1 MLGEWAIATTT
12 LEAGAATAG
21 AAEPAR
27 IDPAAPSARIAE
39 MTMLRP
45 VRMIPPCI
53 FQGQHPAA
61 RPHRPA
67 LANVTIW
74 SYSRLSAITYT

>member
-1 MLGEWAIATTT
+1 VLGEWAIATTT

-39 MTMLRP
+39 VMMLRP
-45 VRMIPPCI
+45 VRMIPPW
-53 FQGQHPAA
+53 HLPRSA
-61 RPHRPA
+61 
-67 LANVTIW
+67 
-74 SYSRLSAITYT
+74 SRCATSSSCSGEC